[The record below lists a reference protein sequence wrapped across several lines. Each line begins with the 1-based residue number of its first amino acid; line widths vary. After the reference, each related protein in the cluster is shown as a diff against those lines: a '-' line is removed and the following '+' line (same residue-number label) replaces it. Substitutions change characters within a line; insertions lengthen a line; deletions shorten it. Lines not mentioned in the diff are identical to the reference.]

1 MLFATLTAAL
11 LAQPEPAPL
20 FPQSDLPHPSA
31 LVQALADRVAELE
44 ADPAGPHF
52 DLHTLCEGRVVVV
65 APRGHELEFWLPTG
79 GGASTDRAPL
89 EPALDRVLDWI
100 ESEPMRPLRTELP
113 PAASAERPLVLLVLE
128 RLHHRERFNLRY
140 SEGTVLEEVVHFP
153 LLPFGHE
160 DCVGVPCALP
170 GSCGNSTGC
179 AWEVHVPLCEL
190 VNRSAAL
197 LLERR
202 FGTLPPGLTGLA
214 EIVEVGVTGGHSSYR
229 YFGTE
234 PRLVPV
240 EDRDGYAD
248 EFAQLLK
255 KEYRRE
261 KERDGLLA
269 EALGWSGR
277 RHDPRRA
284 VATWGLA
291 QTLLLHSP
299 AVGKGEERRNL
310 GDLLLEV
317 GRMPDQDWTR
327 VAAVLQDYDPQL
339 LRNLGRKPS
348 AKERKAGPAGWIG
361 A

>member
-1 MLFATLTAAL
+1 MLFTAILAGA
-11 LAQPEPAPL
+11 LAQPGPAILLQGTEAAP
-20 FPQSDLPHPSA
+20 PNA
-31 LVQALADRVAELE
+31 LVQALAARVAELD

-52 DLHTLCEGRVVVV
+52 QLHALCEGRAVVA
-65 APRGHELEFWLPTG
+65 APRGHDLAFWVPNP
-79 GGASTDRAPL
+79 GGASTERIPL
-89 EPALDRVLDWI
+89 EPALARVLDWI
-100 ESEPMRPLRTELP
+100 ESEPMRPLQVELP
-113 PAASAERPLVLLVLE
+113 PAASRGQPLVLLVLE
-128 RLHHRERFNLRY
+128 RLHHRELFNLRY
-140 SEGTVLEEVVHFP
+140 SEGTILEEVVYWP

-170 GSCGNSTGC
+170 GSCGDSSGC

-190 VNRSAAL
+190 VDRSAAH

-202 FGTLPPGLTGLA
+202 FGPLPPGLTGLA
-214 EIVEVGVTGGHSSYR
+214 EIVEVGVAGGHYSYR

-234 PRLVPV
+234 ARLVPV

-284 VATWGLA
+284 VASWGLA

-299 AVGKGEERRNL
+299 VVGKGDDRRNL

-317 GRMPDQDWTR
+317 GRMQDQDWTR